1 MSILLRLRRKKLGLS
16 CVKPFFAKVLQF
28 SGREIDQFG
37 TSSLITRTTNDILQ
51 IQNVLIMLL
60 RMMLMAPLM
69 LIGAS
74 FMAYQSEKRLT
85 GVFLVS
91 IPLLLVAIAVIMY
104 FCCSFIQRAAKRSI
118 GST

>member
-1 MSILLRLRRKKLGLS
+1 
-16 CVKPFFAKVLQF
+16 
-28 SGREIDQFG
+28 
-37 TSSLITRTTNDILQ
+37 
-51 IQNVLIMLL
+51 MLL

-104 FCCSFIQRAAKRSI
+104 FAVPLFKGLQKKIDRSSGLSDGMILNKNVLLMLIKTIQAR
-118 GST
+118 GSKFLVSSP